1 MDKTNLST
9 SNSHTVDVSENDV
22 IAGSKDFS
30 GFLTASTAT
39 STLKPLSLEAIEE
52 IAGSKDFSGFL
63 TAHEISQALESDPSA
78 VLSMTAENRTQG
90 QIDHPPEGDRPQTEL
105 EEPLANST
113 LVEQAEEGS
122 NPSVPVSSGKA
133 RRRRLHRQRRR
144 LQARLARL
152 TVEPNRGGS
161 QVPEAGTYSAQTP
174 EHGSLSAK
182 RPKTDSSGVT
192 PEAKRA
198 REGGSPAE
206 RPSYAAAS
214 RGALFLKIV
223 PLDSAG
229 NEVRPSLDDRHF
241 IVLKLEEFIVRNS
254 PNFEIPEF
262 LLKGD
267 HLRLGCR
274 DQRTLDSVKR
284 VVCPLKGPRGD
295 LQGYRCLGPGDR
307 PPLVTYGVW
316 VEKPVPKKG
325 QLLALLRDTNTWLDP
340 KKMVVKAEISK
351 EKGSTFL
358 IGVQPEIRKELLRR
372 NFKLHYGVGRTAHF
386 KAKPKGQQTRAGEAT

>member
-1 MDKTNLST
+1 MDKSNLSI
-9 SNSHTVDVSENDV
+9 SNTLTVDVSENDV

-30 GFLTASTAT
+30 GFPTASTAT
-39 STLKPLSLEAIEE
+39 SKMKPLSRDAIEE

-78 VLSMTAENRTQG
+78 VLSMTAENKTQG

-122 NPSVPVSSGKA
+122 NPSVPRLGRQ
-133 RRRRLHRQRRR
+133 RRRRLQRERKR
-144 LQARLARL
+144 LQTRLARL
-152 TVEPNRGGS
+152 TVEPNSGGS
-161 QVPEAGTYSAQTP
+161 QVPEAGTSIGQTP

-182 RPKTDSSGVT
+182 RPKTDSSGAT

-206 RPSYAAAS
+206 KPSYAAAS
-214 RGALFLKIV
+214 RGALSLKIV

-229 NEVRPSLDDRHF
+229 NDVRPSLDDRHF
-241 IVLKLEEFIVRNS
+241 IVSKLEEFIVRNS
-254 PNFEIPEF
+254 PNIIISEF
-262 LLKGD
+262 SLKGD
-267 HLRLGCR
+267 HLRLGCH

-284 VVCPLKGPRGD
+284 VVCPLKGPRGN

-316 VEKPVPKKG
+316 VGKPVPKKG
-325 QLLALLRDTNTWLDP
+325 QLLALLRDANTWLDP
-340 KKMVVKAEISK
+340 RKMVVKAEISK

-386 KAKPKGQQTRAGEAT
+386 KAKSKGQQTRAGEAT